1 MEFFPEL
8 RNVATGYVASV
19 SVKLYTASQVAS
31 FTLTD
36 AMFGLYL
43 AVVQQ

>member
-8 RNVATGYVASV
+8 RNVVTDYVASV
-19 SVKLYTASQVAS
+19 SVKIYTKSQVAI

-36 AMFGLYL
+36 TMFGLYL
-43 AVVQQ
+43 TVVQQ